1 MERREKM
8 NRNSMYFRFGVCI
21 VTAFLS
27 AVVLFVSLQSAGKA
41 LLDNYY
47 IQRGYLQKENNR
59 RLKAFQSFISKEKIS
74 IMDTDKIADWVKKQ
88 SVVSLQVYKGDTLL
102 YDSDYPEGKN
112 MPVFSFSGDY
122 EGYEAYHLVQFIDQ
136 EGYVFLTG
144 YYNQRFY
151 TGITVASVLLSVLLL
166 IGVVMRE
173 VHKVIRYICILNR
186 EIQILESGD
195 LNYVITIQGK
205 NELASMAEGLN
216 SMRQSLRE
224 QMAGKEEAV
233 RLNGK
238 IITEMS
244 HELRTPL
251 TALMIYIEILR
262 SNSQWDTEFIM
273 TYIDKIE
280 QKAREIKMLSDYI
293 IAYSLEDKS
302 AVTPEQNWEHSNTG
316 F

>member
-1 MERREKM
+1 MILIIRKVKTCL
-8 NRNSMYFRFGVCI
+8 YF
-21 VTAFLS
+21 
-27 AVVLFVSLQSAGKA
+27 
-41 LLDNYY
+41 
-47 IQRGYLQKENNR
+47 
-59 RLKAFQSFISKEKIS
+59 
-74 IMDTDKIADWVKKQ
+74 
-88 SVVSLQVYKGDTLL
+88 
-102 YDSDYPEGKN
+102 
-112 MPVFSFSGDY
+112 
-122 EGYEAYHLVQFIDQ
+122 HLVQFTDQ

-151 TGITVASVLLSVLLL
+151 TGITVASFLLSALLL
-166 IGVVMRE
+166 IGVVMME

-195 LNYVITIQGK
+195 LNYVITIRGK

-224 QMAGKEEAV
+224 QMSGKEEAM

-251 TALMIYIEILR
+251 TALMIYIDILR
-262 SNSQWDTEFIM
+262 SNSQWDSEFIM

-280 QKAREIKMLSDYI
+280 QKAREIKLLADYI
-293 IAYSLEDKS
+293 IDYSLEDQS
-302 AVTPEQNWEHSNTG
+302 AVIPEQDFEHRETG

>member
-1 MERREKM
+1 M
-8 NRNSMYFRFGVCI
+8 
-21 VTAFLS
+21 
-27 AVVLFVSLQSAGKA
+27 
-41 LLDNYY
+41 
-47 IQRGYLQKENNR
+47 
-59 RLKAFQSFISKEKIS
+59 
-74 IMDTDKIADWVKKQ
+74 
-88 SVVSLQVYKGDTLL
+88 
-102 YDSDYPEGKN
+102 YDSDYPEGEN

-122 EGYEAYHLVQFIDQ
+122 EDYEAYHLVQFTDQ

-151 TGITVASVLLSVLLL
+151 TGITVASVLLSALLL
-166 IGVVMRE
+166 IGVVMME

-195 LNYVITIQGK
+195 LNYVITIKGK

-224 QMAGKEEAV
+224 QMSGKEEAM

-251 TALMIYIEILR
+251 TALMIYIDILR
-262 SNSQWDTEFIM
+262 SNSQWDSEFIM

-280 QKAREIKMLSDYI
+280 QKAREIKLLADYI
-293 IAYSLEDKS
+293 IDYSLEDKS
-302 AVTPEQNWEHSNTG
+302 AAIPEQDFEHRETG